1 MGIIK
6 HGRGAELRVVDFDR
20 KEPLSDEIPFVLATD
35 LVPAPKRLSDAEASA
50 IGLAL
55 YLMTPD
61 ESANET
67 PWSLSARDAGLRR

>member
-1 MGIIK
+1 MAIIK
-6 HGRGAELRVVDFDR
+6 YGRGAELRVVDFDR
-20 KEPLSDEIPFVLATD
+20 KELLSDEIPFIPATD

-61 ESANET
+61 EAVSET
-67 PWSLSARDAGLRR
+67 TWSLSAKDAGLRR